1 MQHLRLSLYLGLC
14 ALLLAAAAHAVLSG
28 SDEPPPTASTQPDY
42 DAGMEAFQYKDWRG
56 VIDAMNRAIQR
67 RPWHDDAYNAMGYA
81 HRQLGNYPAALAA
94 YRKALALNPHH
105 RGALEYL
112 GEAYL
117 LMGCAAKAQATL
129 DTLAMACQRV
139 ANEDSK
145 PWRETCDEW
154 KALKAAIDA
163 SPPRARTVCP
173 QDAS

>member
-1 MQHLRLSLYLGLC
+1 MQRLQHAFLFYLC
-14 ALLLAAAAHAVLSG
+14 VLLFATAAHAVLSG

-42 DAGMEAFQYKDWRG
+42 DAGMQAFQYKDWRG
-56 VIDAMNRAIQR
+56 VIDAMSRAIQR

-81 HRQLGNYPAALAA
+81 HRQLGDYPAALAA
-94 YRKALALNPHH
+94 YRKALDLNPHH

-139 ANEDSK
+139 ANENGN
-145 PWRETCDEW
+145 PWRDTCEEW

-163 SPPRARTVCP
+163 SPPRAPRACP